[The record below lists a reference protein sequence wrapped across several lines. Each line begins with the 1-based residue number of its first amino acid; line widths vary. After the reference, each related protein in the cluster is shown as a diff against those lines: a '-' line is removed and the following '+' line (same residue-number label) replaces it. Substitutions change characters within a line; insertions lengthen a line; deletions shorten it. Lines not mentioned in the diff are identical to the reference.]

1 MPEPTST
8 SLRDELA
15 AMKRIGETLE
25 ALDPAARSRAL
36 RWLVSRS
43 FDNLDDA
50 FGIDDEP
57 DDAPMLAM
65 TQNPEGLS

>member
-1 MPEPTST
+1 MPEPAST

-43 FDNLDDA
+43 FDNLDGA
-50 FGIDDEP
+50 SGIDDEP
-57 DDAPMLAM
+57 DDAPVLALK
-65 TQNPEGLS
+65 ESS